1 MCASGRQIR
10 LVPLADIEPE
20 AWLRVQAW
28 FRDPEI
34 SHLNGTAPSR
44 LPLWLLRPL
53 LRADAR
59 RADRQI
65 FGIHADSDQFIGL
78 TELYDIRDGVATLGI
93 IIGERAYWG
102 RGYGTITV
110 SRMLEIA
117 FEELGLNQV
126 RLSTF
131 EDNLRAQ
138 ASFRKAGFRE
148 LQRIAQR
155 GDRGRLS
162 VWMSI
167 PRERW
172 FAELR
177 QPVPQSTV

>member
-1 MCASGRQIR
+1 MSVPAPRIR
-10 LVPLADIEPE
+10 LAQLSELDST
-20 AWLRVQAW
+20 AWRRVQAH

-34 SHLNGTAPSR
+34 ARLNGSRPSR
-44 LPLWLLRPL
+44 LPVWIMKPMLLASS
-53 LRADAR
+53 RAP
-59 RADRQI
+59 DRHT
-65 FGIHADSDQFIGL
+65 FGIIADGNEFIGL
-78 TELYDIRDGVATLGI
+78 TEFYDIRDGVATLGI
-93 IIGERAYWG
+93 IIGERDYWS
-102 RGYGTITV
+102 RGYGTETV
-110 SRMLEIA
+110 QRMLEFA

-148 LQRIAQR
+148 IRRIAQR

-162 VWMSI
+162 VWMGI

-172 FAELR
+172 FAELKE
-177 QPVPQSTV
+177 PVPQRTV

>member
-1 MCASGRQIR
+1 MIR
-10 LVPLADIEPE
+10 LVPLAELDSA
-20 AWLRVQAW
+20 AWQRILTY

-53 LRADAR
+53 LK
-59 RADRQI
+59 
-65 FGIHADSDQFIGL
+65 ADSRRSDRRLYGVLADGDQFIGL
-78 TELYDIRDGVATLGI
+78 TELYDIREGTATLGI
-93 IIGERAYWG
+93 IIGEREYWG
-102 RGYGTITV
+102 RGYGTETV
-110 SRMLEIA
+110 GRMLEIA
-117 FEELGLNQV
+117 FEELGLDSV

-131 EDNLRAQ
+131 EDNLRAR

-172 FAELR
+172 FAEVRKPL
-177 QPVPQSTV
+177 PQSAV

>member
-1 MCASGRQIR
+1 MAPGGIRIR
-10 LVPLADIEPE
+10 LVPLAELDAS
-20 AWLRVQAW
+20 AWQRIQAY

-34 SHLNGTAPSR
+34 SHLNGTPPSR

-53 LRADAR
+53 LRADSR
-59 RADRQI
+59 RSDRRL
-65 FGIHADSDQFIGL
+65 FGILADGDEFIGL

-93 IIGERAYWG
+93 IIGERDYWG
-102 RGYGTITV
+102 RGYGTV
-110 SRMLEIA
+110 VVGRMLEIA
-117 FEELGLNQV
+117 FEELGLTQV

-155 GDRGRLS
+155 GDGDRLS

-172 FAELR
+172 FAEVRKPL
-177 QPVPQSTV
+177 PQSTV